1 MSHHIRCS
9 SCGHWND
16 GSADHCSECNHHLH
30 AERVE
35 RKRARDERAEQSG
48 QGWEVPLIQVKA
60 HYPWYVKP
68 FLYTARAIQVTGLAI
83 GGAIAWSAWWAAA

>member
-1 MSHHIRCS
+1 MTREETRIKQ
-9 SCGHWND
+9 
-16 GSADHCSECNHHLH
+16 SEL
-30 AERVE
+30 
-35 RKRARDERAEQSG
+35 SG
-48 QGWEVPLIQVKA
+48 QAWEIPLIRIKP